1 MLLHTATGHVQKLN
15 DYKESEWQANGLL
28 WECKEALR
36 GNLCG
41 CPHCLL
47 SDIYNIITSLAHHL
61 LVFTLFFSFFF
72 WLGGVCWDMGRQIE
86 QRIRKGSFSSLWTL
100 PDRENKPLFCEMMLV
115 VSKAL
120 FLDYSCLLYLLC
132 REQQLYCI
140 ARTNTRTHG
149 YAQMYSMYTHTSME
163 KNMQHRGLLW

>member
-41 CPHCLL
+41 CAHCLL
-47 SDIYNIITSLAHHL
+47 GDIYNIITSLARFHTGGGGSVEIWEDKL
-61 LVFTLFFSFFF
+61 SRESEKGVFLVFKLYLTERINLFSVR
-72 WLGGVCWDMGRQIE
+72 WCWWFQRQ
-86 QRIRKGSFSSLWTL
+86 SL
-100 PDRENKPLFCEMMLV
+100 
-115 VSKAL
+115 
-120 FLDYSCLLYLLC
+120 LDYSRLLYLLC
-132 REQQLYCI
+132 REHQLYCV

-149 YAQMYSMYTHTSME
+149 YAQMYSMYTHTSMQ
-163 KNMQHRGLLW
+163 KNMLHRDLLW